1 MSFTESLSHNQTK
14 CVSLNDKS
22 CMVRP
27 TLIDLNPVELKYYPF
42 MISLDECN
50 GSCNVLSPKIC
61 VQEEIEGINIKVFN
75 MITNKNEAKAITKHI
90 YCNCKYKLSSTTC
103 NSNQIW
109 NNKTCRCECKNY
121 RKCQK
126 DYSWNPRK
134 CTCENTKYLK
144 TISNDSK
151 IACDE
156 IISVMDIV
164 LTKMTNTIAKNV
176 TNTSSINYSK
186 K

>member
-1 MSFTESLSHNQTK
+1 MS
-14 CVSLNDKS
+14 V
-22 CMVRP
+22 
-27 TLIDLNPVELKYYPF
+27 
-42 MISLDECN
+42 
-50 GSCNVLSPKIC
+50 KII
-61 VQEEIEGINIKVFN
+61 V
-75 MITNKNEAKAITKHI
+75 
-90 YCNCKYKLSSTTC
+90 
-103 NSNQIW
+103 
-109 NNKTCRCECKNY
+109 
-121 RKCQK
+121 KCQK
-126 DYSWNPRK
+126 DYSWNPSK

-144 TISNDSK
+144 TSSNDSK